1 MLLLRFLH
9 ARPAAASSFCCGS
22 MRVRGEGVLEAGSES
37 SCADWPPVTGAAVI
51 GLALLAG
58 YILWQHYFTPDQW
71 VFLLDNTNLA
81 IHEAGH
87 PIVGLLM
94 PGLAVYGGTLFQLL
108 FPAMFAG
115 HFWRQRHALGW
126 SVAMVWL
133 GESLLNVGRY
143 MADARAHELP
153 LVGGGDHDWTE
164 IFSRWGVLGR
174 DTGIAGMTRL
184 IGLCTM
190 LYALFW
196 LWKRWRAARVSP
208 KARAARRGHSR
219 P

>member
-1 MLLLRFLH
+1 MSLEKTLESWSET
-9 ARPAAASSFCCGS
+9 AS
-22 MRVRGEGVLEAGSES
+22 
-37 SCADWPPVTGAAVI
+37 ADWRPVTGAAVI
-51 GLALLAG
+51 GLALLVG
-58 YILWQHYFTPDQW
+58 YIVWQHYFTPDRW

-87 PIVGLLM
+87 PIVGVLV
-94 PGLAVYGGTLFQLL
+94 PGWAVYGGTLFQLL

-115 HFWRQRHALGW
+115 HFWRQRHGLGW
-126 SVAMVWL
+126 SVALVWF

-164 IFSRWGVLGR
+164 IFNRWGVLSG
-174 DTGIAGMTRL
+174 DTGIAGATRL
-184 IGLCTM
+184 IGLCVM

-196 LWKRWRAARVSP
+196 LWKRWRSARVPST
-208 KARAARRGHSR
+208 ARLIRRSGGGRS
-219 P
+219 